1 MNMQSA
7 EIKNKA
13 QKYTFI
19 KGLDIRTGSSSQE
32 INAFYIGG
40 NGESLNEYP
49 HSFKSRCTQNRD
61 ITQAINSLQ
70 QLQNSGKCSIQAI
83 FIDVPVNINQ
93 LKSFRNY
100 LTNSPFLTVPVFYI
114 SNSLSKEDKQKIFSL
129 QFVDDI
135 ITLSKDLFTLRERL
149 HFIARVKYD
158 IYIRE
163 NKIQVEYKFSNIRG
177 FKSVFKR
184 MTDIVLAATLLLFLS
199 PLLLIIALAIHLDS
213 SGPVFYNSYRAGRGY
228 RIFKFYKFRTMKVGA
243 ERMVMSYSH
252 MNTYYKNKQSIFF
265 KLENDPRVTRIGTFL
280 RNTSLDELPQLINV
294 LKGDMSLVG
303 NRPLPLYEASTLT
316 TDEWAE
322 RFVAPAGITGLWQ
335 IRKRGRDEMSVEE
348 RIHLDIAYAR
358 HNNLMMDFWI
368 MAQTPRVLFQSQNC

>member
-1 MNMQSA
+1 MQSA
-7 EIKNKA
+7 ALKNKQPRYA
-13 QKYTFI
+13 FF
-19 KGLDIRTGSSSQE
+19 KGLDIHTDSPGQE
-32 INAFYIGG
+32 VNAFYIGG
-40 NGESLNEYP
+40 NVESLNEYP
-49 HSFKSRCTQNRD
+49 HSFKSHCTQAND
-61 ITQAINSLQ
+61 MLQAISRLTQ
-70 QLQNSGKCSIQAI
+70 MQNTGKCNIQAI
-83 FIDVPVNINQ
+83 FIDVPVNTGQ
-93 LKSFRNY
+93 LKLLRNY
-100 LTNSPFLTVPVFYI
+100 LSHSPFLTLPVFYI
-114 SNSLSKEDKQKIFSL
+114 ANNLGNDDKQAISSL

-158 IYIRE
+158 IYIKE
-163 NKIQVEYKFSNIRG
+163 NNILLEYKFSN
-177 FKSVFKR
+177 FKGIACIVKR
-184 MTDIVLAATLLLFLS
+184 ITDIILASTLLLFIS
-199 PLLLIIALAIHLDS
+199 PLLLLIALAIHLDS

-243 ERMVMSYSH
+243 ERMVTSYAH
-252 MNTYYKNKQSIFF
+252 MNSYYRNKQSIFF

-358 HNNLMMDFWI
+358 HNNLVMDFWI
-368 MAQTPRVLFQSQNC
+368 MIQTPRVLLQSQNC

>member
-1 MNMQSA
+1 MQSA
-7 EIKNKA
+7 QIKNKEP
-13 QKYTFI
+13 KYAFI
-19 KGLDIRTGSSSQE
+19 KGLDIRANTSGQE

-40 NGESLNEYP
+40 NVESLNEYP
-49 HSFKSRCTQNRD
+49 HSFKSQCTQSND
-61 ITQAINSLQ
+61 LMQAINRLNH
-70 QLQNSGKCSIQAI
+70 LQNNGKCNIQAI
-83 FIDVPVNINQ
+83 FIDVPVNISQ
-93 LKSFRNY
+93 LKLLKDY
-100 LTNSPFLTVPVFYI
+100 LTHSPFLTAPVFYI
-114 SNSLSKEDKQKIFSL
+114 DNNLSIEERQQIFSL

-135 ITLSKDLFTLRERL
+135 ISLSKDLFTLRERL

-158 IYIRE
+158 MYIRE
-163 NKIQVEYKFSNIRG
+163 NKIQLEYKFSNISG
-177 FKSVFKR
+177 VKCIIKR
-184 MTDIVLAATLLLFLS
+184 LTDIVLAATLLLLLS
-199 PLLLIIALAIHLDS
+199 PLLLIIALAIHIDS

-252 MNTYYKNKQSIFF
+252 MNTYFKNKQSIFF

-322 RFVAPAGITGLWQ
+322 RFIAPAGITGLWQ
-335 IRKRGRDEMSVEE
+335 IRKRGKDEMSVEE

-368 MAQTPRVLFQSQNC
+368 MVQTPRVLLQSNNC

>member
-1 MNMQSA
+1 MQSA
-7 EIKNKA
+7 ALKNKQPRYA
-13 QKYTFI
+13 FI
-19 KGLDIRTGSSSQE
+19 KGLDIHTDSPGHE
-32 INAFYIGG
+32 VNAFYIGG
-40 NGESLNEYP
+40 NVESLNEYP
-49 HSFKSRCTQNRD
+49 HSFKSHCTQAD
-61 ITQAINSLQ
+61 DMMQAINKLKQ
-70 QLQNSGKCSIQAI
+70 MQNTGKCNIQAI
-83 FIDVPVNINQ
+83 FIDVPVNTGQ
-93 LKSFRNY
+93 LKLLRNY
-100 LTNSPFLTVPVFYI
+100 LSHSPFLTLPVFYI
-114 SNSLSKEDKQKIFSL
+114 ANNLGNDDKQAIFSL
-129 QFVDDI
+129 QLVDDI

-158 IYIRE
+158 IYIKE
-163 NKIQVEYKFSNIRG
+163 NNILLEYKFSN
-177 FKSVFKR
+177 FKGITCIVKR
-184 MTDIVLAATLLLFLS
+184 ITDIILASTLLLFIS
-199 PLLLIIALAIHLDS
+199 PLLLLIALAIHLDS

-243 ERMVMSYSH
+243 ERMVTSYAH
-252 MNTYYKNKQSIFF
+252 MNSYYRNKQSIFF

-358 HNNLMMDFWI
+358 HNNLVMDFWI
-368 MAQTPRVLFQSQNC
+368 MIQTPRVLLQSQNC

>member
-1 MNMQSA
+1 MQSA
-7 EIKNKA
+7 QFKNKEP
-13 QKYTFI
+13 KYAFI
-19 KGLDIRTGSSSQE
+19 KGLDIRANTSCQE

-40 NGESLNEYP
+40 NVESLNEYP
-49 HSFKSRCTQNRD
+49 HSFKSHCTQSND
-61 ITQAINSLQ
+61 LMQAINGLD
-70 QLQNSGKCSIQAI
+70 QLQNNGKCIIQAI

-93 LKSFRNY
+93 LKLLKEY
-100 LTNSPFLTVPVFYI
+100 LSHSPFLTTPVFYI
-114 SNSLSKEDKQKIFSL
+114 ANNLSNEERQQIFSL

-135 ITLSKDLFTLRERL
+135 ISLSKDLFTLRERL

-163 NKIQVEYKFSNIRG
+163 NNIQLEYEFSNISG
-177 FKSVFKR
+177 VKCIIKR
-184 MTDIVLAATLLLFLS
+184 LTDIFLAATLLLLLS
-199 PLLLIIALAIHLDS
+199 PLLLIIALAIHIDS

-252 MNTYYKNKQSIFF
+252 MNTYFKNKQSIFF

-322 RFVAPAGITGLWQ
+322 RFIAPAGITGLWQ
-335 IRKRGRDEMSVEE
+335 IRKRGKDEMSVEE

-368 MAQTPRVLFQSQNC
+368 MVQTPRVLLQSQNC